1 MTEASPGRVL
11 VQVVPVEN
19 GREISWGS
27 NKVQSLEQR
36 LADIKAAI
44 ASGAAAVADSLGTLP
59 RPEGWQVSEVSGSF
73 GLSLAAEAGVIL
85 TKASAET
92 TFEVTVTFERVE
104 PSPHAERQR

>member
-1 MTEASPGRVL
+1 MTESSSARVL

-27 NKVQSLEQR
+27 NKVQNLTDR
-36 LADIKAAI
+36 LPDIKAAI
-44 ASGAAAVADSLGTLP
+44 ASGAAAIADSLGSLP
-59 RPEGWQVSEVSGSF
+59 HPQGWRVHEVSGSF

-92 TFEVTVTFERVE
+92 TFEVTVTFER
-104 PSPHAERQR
+104 AEHSSQS